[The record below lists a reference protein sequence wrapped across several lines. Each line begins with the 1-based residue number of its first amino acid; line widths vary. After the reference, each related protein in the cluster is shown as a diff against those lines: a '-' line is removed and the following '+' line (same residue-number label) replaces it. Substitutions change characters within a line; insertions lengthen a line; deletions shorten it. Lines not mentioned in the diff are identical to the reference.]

1 MCVCVCV
8 CVRSSGRHFKVN
20 HLPLGSAF
28 GGRGGLLG
36 FGGREGGR
44 EGGGK
49 GLGGIAGGAA
59 VADTCVCSSEE
70 ELRSSRSLGRGAGK
84 ERESGM

>member
-1 MCVCVCV
+1 M
-8 CVRSSGRHFKVN
+8 
-20 HLPLGSAF
+20 
-28 GGRGGLLG
+28 LG

-59 VADTCVCSSEE
+59 VVDTCVCSPDEE
-70 ELRSSRSLGRGAGK
+70 ELRSSRSLGSGAGM
-84 ERESGM
+84 ERKMGHKGEG

>member
-1 MCVCVCV
+1 M
-8 CVRSSGRHFKVN
+8 
-20 HLPLGSAF
+20 
-28 GGRGGLLG
+28 LG

-59 VADTCVCSSEE
+59 VVDTCVCSPEE
-70 ELRSSRSLGRGAGK
+70 ELRSSRSLGSGAGM
-84 ERESGM
+84 ERKMGHKGEG